1 MATPQ
6 DTVID
11 RRIAYQ
17 AIKENFINL
26 TTTSIEPIWLAHHL
40 FASDVITL
48 HQMKE
53 TTDGCLPNTVKL
65 SKLLTLVLEGVQRN
79 GHVYTSLLNILSK
92 EGDVYRWLIEGIKN
106 SYDRLYINSLT
117 QSTDLH
123 TGTRQHIEYTVPD
136 PVEYN
141 MASSLSTGS
150 SIFNQKSTS
159 FQNTGIY
166 IHECMLYSVCSYI
179 NDMH

>member
-11 RRIAYQ
+11 KRIAYQ

-48 HQMKE
+48 QQMKE

-106 SYDRLYINSLT
+106 SYERLYINSLT
-117 QSTDLH
+117 QSTDVH
-123 TGTRQHIEYTVPD
+123 TGIHQD
-136 PVEYN
+136 VEYSEPFEYST
-141 MASSLSTGS
+141 ASSLSTS
-150 SIFNQKSTS
+150 SSVFNQKSTS
-159 FQNTGIY
+159 FQNTGIHVHVY
-166 IHECMLYSVCSYI
+166 T
-179 NDMH
+179 

>member
-1 MATPQ
+1 MATLQ

-11 RRIAYQ
+11 TRIAYQ

-48 HQMKE
+48 QQMKE
-53 TTDGCLPNTVKL
+53 TTDGSLPNTIKL

-106 SYDRLYINSLT
+106 SYERILK
-117 QSTDLH
+117 QSTDEH
-123 TGTRQHIEYTVPD
+123 TGTHQHIEYSVPE

-159 FQNTGIY
+159 FQNTGIHVHVH
-166 IHECMLYSVCSYI
+166 IHDVL
-179 NDMH
+179 

>member
-48 HQMKE
+48 QQMKE

-106 SYDRLYINSLT
+106 SYERILK
-117 QSTDLH
+117 QSTDVH
-123 TGTRQHIEYTVPD
+123 TGTHQH
-136 PVEYN
+136 VEYSEPFEYST
-141 MASSLSTGS
+141 ASSLSTS
-150 SIFNQKSTS
+150 SSVFNQKSTS
-159 FQNTGIY
+159 FQNTGIHVHVY
-166 IHECMLYSVCSYI
+166 T
-179 NDMH
+179 

>member
-26 TTTSIEPIWLAHHL
+26 TTTSIEPKWLAHHL

-48 HQMKE
+48 QQMKE
-53 TTDGCLPNTVKL
+53 TTDGCFPNTVKL

-106 SYDRLYINSLT
+106 SYERILK
-117 QSTDLH
+117 QSTDVH
-123 TGTRQHIEYTVPD
+123 TGTHQH
-136 PVEYN
+136 VEYSEPFEYST
-141 MASSLSTGS
+141 ASSLSTS
-150 SIFNQKSTS
+150 SSVFNQKSTS
-159 FQNTGIY
+159 FQNTGIHVHVY
-166 IHECMLYSVCSYI
+166 T
-179 NDMH
+179 

>member
-11 RRIAYQ
+11 TRIAYQ

-26 TTTSIEPIWLAHHL
+26 TTISIEPIWLAHHL

-48 HQMKE
+48 QQMKE

-92 EGDVYRWLIEGIKN
+92 ERDVYRLLIKGIQN
-106 SYDRLYINSLT
+106 SYDRLYI
-117 QSTDLH
+117 
-123 TGTRQHIEYTVPD
+123 TGTHRHIEYTVPD

-159 FQNTGIY
+159 FQNTGILY

>member
-11 RRIAYQ
+11 TNIAYE
-17 AIKENFINL
+17 AIQENFSDL
-26 TTTSIEPIWLAHHL
+26 TTASIEPIWLAHHL
-40 FASDVITL
+40 FSSKVITL
-48 HQMKE
+48 QQMKE

-106 SYDRLYINSLT
+106 SYERILKQPTIE
-117 QSTDLH
+117 H
-123 TGTRQHIEYTVPD
+123 TGTHQHIEYTVPE

-141 MASSLSTGS
+141 MASSLSTSS

-159 FQNTGIY
+159 FQNTGIHVHVH
-166 IHECMLYSVCSYI
+166 IHDVL
-179 NDMH
+179 

>member
-1 MATPQ
+1 MCVYKATPQ

-11 RRIAYQ
+11 TRIAYQ

-26 TTTSIEPIWLAHHL
+26 TTASIEPIWLAHHL

-48 HQMKE
+48 QQMKE

-106 SYDRLYINSLT
+106 SYERILT
-117 QSTDLH
+117 QSTDVH
-123 TGTRQHIEYTVPD
+123 TGIHQHVEYSVPE
-136 PVEYN
+136 PVKYN
-141 MASSLSTGS
+141 MASSLSTV
-150 SIFNQKSTS
+150 FSTS
-159 FQNTGIY
+159 FQNTGIHIY
-166 IHECMLYSVCSYI
+166 VYT
-179 NDMH
+179 

>member
-11 RRIAYQ
+11 TNIAYE
-17 AIKENFINL
+17 AIQENFSDL
-26 TTTSIEPIWLAHHL
+26 TTASIEPVWLAHHL
-40 FASDVITL
+40 FSSKVITL
-48 HQMKE
+48 QQLKDS
-53 TTDGCLPNTVKL
+53 TDGYLPNTVKL

-106 SYDRLYINSLT
+106 SYESLYVNSLT
-117 QSTDLH
+117 QPTDVH
-123 TGTRQHIEYTVPD
+123 TGTHQHIQYTVPD

-150 SIFNQKSTS
+150 SVFNQKSTS
-159 FQNTGIY
+159 FQNTGIHVY
-166 IHECMLYSVCSYI
+166 T
-179 NDMH
+179 